1 MRSSI
6 APPPLPRHVQQGS
19 VAQTVRALPVGAS
32 PSEVWRGAA
41 LSLLRL
47 NAEEVKLLAAVFEEE
62 ATRDDTRLLVLDLL
76 SGAGTFEVQST
87 MRRLLSLALAR
98 RSNRTFAA
106 FVQRL
111 GFLDEPDGPTLRYLM
126 SVYAEARGE
135 PEDVRAACA
144 YALGACAGHAFRAGD
159 EDAAVRATEMVRRD
173 LFLVSTTAE
182 KRALLLA
189 LGNAGLTT
197 DLPAII
203 RAANDPDSPVRAAA
217 AIALRKI
224 DDREA
229 RSQLVSMI
237 GDPDVRVGESAIV
250 ALSEHRLGEPEV
262 EEISEAVQAGRT
274 AMALDGRLLRLL
286 VAQRKVI
293 AARAGRPSP
302 LENALRLLLGR
313 VEAAVEASTNEK
325 RFGDR
330 AQWSWVTPTGPSMP
344 GALGDSGSMPVMRSP
359 SVPVMRASGF
369 VPRADLGIVPQ
380 TNPAAP
386 DTPAGHPFSV
396 EPDSEQDFHAFPP
409 SSIGARTQCEDM
421 RETMRGVEAEA
432 AAAVATLE
440 TAPTVHEASIAT
452 SVPIPPS
459 VKLAPDSGTMV
470 MEEPPLSDA
479 PTMIRAEGD
488 GHSSEGSLVPPVDTS
503 LAPGVYRLVPSEG
516 GMRVAEQLTGTAH
529 VSAVEA
535 MRKRMLELGLDPDAR
550 SSMLPLPPPKSA
562 NGR

>member
-6 APPPLPRHVQQGS
+6 APPPLPRHAQQGS
-19 VAQTVRALPVGAS
+19 VAETVRALPVGAS

-47 NAEEVKLLAAVFEEE
+47 NGEEVKLLAAVFEEE

-87 MRRLLSLALAR
+87 MRRLLSLAVAR

-173 LFLVSTTAE
+173 LFAVSTTSE

-203 RAANDPDSPVRAAA
+203 HAGSDPEAPVRAAA
-217 AIALRKI
+217 AIALRRI

-237 GDPDVRVGESAIV
+237 SDPDVRVGESAIV

-262 EEISEAVQAGRT
+262 EDISEAVQAGRT
-274 AMALDGRLLRLL
+274 AAALDGRLLRLL
-286 VAQRKVI
+286 VVQRRVI
-293 AARAGRPSP
+293 AARAGRPSS

-330 AQWSWVTPTGPSMP
+330 ARWSWVTPTGPGTPAS
-344 GALGDSGSMPVMRSP
+344 LGDSGSMPVMRSP

-386 DTPAGHPFSV
+386 DTPEGHPFSTDG
-396 EPDSEQDFHAFPP
+396 EEHFHAFPP

-421 RETMRGVEAEA
+421 RETVRGVETEAEA
-432 AAAVATLE
+432 RADE
-440 TAPTVHEASIAT
+440 TTA
-452 SVPIPPS
+452 SVPPPS
-459 VKLAPDSGTMV
+459 AGTMV
-470 MEEPPLSDA
+470 MEEPPLSEA

-488 GHSSEGSLVPPVDTS
+488 GHSSEGSLVPPVDGG

-516 GMRVAEQLTGTAH
+516 GMRIAEQVGGPAH
-529 VSAVEA
+529 ASAVDA
-535 MRKRMLELGLDPDAR
+535 MRRRMIELGLDPDAR
-550 SSMLPLPPPKSA
+550 SSMLPLPPSKSA
-562 NGR
+562 SGRR